1 MSNAPTPDNP
11 TLNATV
17 YWSRL
22 LIDGPDT
29 PRLLRTYQSWKPWIL
44 SIGAYSP
51 PIDPLHCTYNYLR
64 TPDEQYQQAWE
75 EEKEGHVELLE
86 ITDLYVGAAGVAASV
101 SLSPDQLAWFVE
113 ATGHPTVPHVTLAI
127 GKGYE
132 ARSLG
137 PMVKEAMT
145 NTYVPTEIPCLS
157 RSLDGFYWKIDNQ
170 SIDKAV
176 LEEQLLSRHHGREHT
191 NHELTENYLI
201 KVPAH
206 IWTIDPF
213 DVGLVTHHSIMVGLK
228 PGVFPVWKPQY
239 PLKPEQSLGI
249 KDTIAGLL
257 TAGVLRKSNSDWNTP
272 ILPVSKGE
280 GKGWRMVDD
289 LREINKA
296 TVTENIPVPD
306 PYLALQNLTPDHCY
320 FTVIDLA
327 NAFFCLPL
335 ASYCQQIFS
344 FTYEGQKYT
353 YNRLPQGYKDSPG
366 LFNRALKA
374 DLSSLTLPDNT
385 VLVQYVDDLL
395 IAAPDADTCLA
406 ATVSLLTLLANLGYK
421 VKQDKLQVA
430 RPVVTF
436 LGRQI
441 SATGHTLTATQRQ
454 SILQHGKP
462 STVQDL
468 LAFLGLTGYSRNF
481 IFDYVG
487 LTQPLRDCLAMVGHR
502 NLKAKLIWTIDAE
515 KAFIDLKQALAHAE
529 HLQAP
534 DYEKPFFL
542 DVSER
547 NGIVN
552 AVLFQKG
559 GRESNRQILM
569 YYSSK
574 LDVMEQGQTHCTRQI
589 AALAKA
595 VNKTAHLVM
604 CHPLVINTNH
614 GVVAFLTSTAFTLS
628 PTRKMRIS
636 DTLTQPHITF
646 THKDTVN
653 MAKQLPHTDLEP
665 HDCEFVAQRDLRL
678 REDLGSDP
686 LENPEVVFFCDGC
699 CYRGEEGNVASFA
712 VIEQQGKGFV
722 TRVAEIIPQPAS
734 AQLAEIVAL
743 TKALELGKDK
753 ALNVY
758 TDSAYAHCAV
768 HVDGPQWMRRGFV
781 TSQNTPVKHA
791 EALKALLSATLLPKL
806 VAVIKCKGHSKT
818 SDLEGL
824 GNNAA
829 DAAAKKAGGYTVQ
842 MTVKADVRIPDLSLD
857 NVREMQQ
864 KSGAYEKN
872 QWLARGAVER
882 DGIWRSVDGR
892 LVAPAELC
900 TLLIRQAHGPTHVGA
915 RRTMKEVALHWWHP
929 YLMAIVENYVEE
941 CPTCSEFNIKRPL
954 KRPMGHFP
962 VPDAPFKEICI
973 DFTDMG
979 PDNVVRGFRYILVMV
994 DRYTR
999 WVEAI
1004 PSRREDAKTVVK
1016 WLKNELIPR
1025 YGVPKLIRSDNGT
1038 HFTSK
1043 HLREVEEHLGIVH
1056 KFGAVYHPSSQGLVE
1071 RANQTLKSKI
1081 AKICHGGKLTWVD
1094 ALPLALMSMRSVERE
1109 KTHLSPHEL
1118 LTGRRMPGP
1127 SRDNVTGPVLD
1138 LWQTE
1143 EDEYMR
1149 ALTNLTRVL
1158 STQVQRSEPP
1168 PKPPADDSEWLE
1180 FKTVKPGDWVR
1191 VKVHKRK
1198 WSEPRW
1204 SGPWEVTEVT
1214 THTVKVKGK
1223 KGAVWHHL
1231 THCVPATAPSRSLQ
1245 EVRKDLADSGTKT
1258 VESDS

>member
-1 MSNAPTPDNP
+1 MSQVLLRQDKGESSNIILKFADDTTVLGLITKGDESAYREEVRELAEWCSHSNLHLNISKTKEMIVDYRKRQEDEHAPLYIRGAAVERVRLRKFGLPPKILKNFYKCTIESLLTGCISVWYGNCSLHDRKALQRVVRAAEIIIGHKLPALQDIYRTSCLKKALKITSDHTHP
-11 TLNATV
+11 AHGLFTKLPSGRREAQQQQKDELDV
-17 YWSRL
+17 LARRL
-22 LIDGPDT
+22 LKLEVAEKDKLATQDKRDKKQLVALESQNSLHQYAPQTQLQAIVPVQ
-29 PRLLRTYQSWKPWIL
+29 PLPPPAA
-44 SIGAYSP
+44 AYP
-51 PIDPLHCTYNYLR
+51 TAYL
-64 TPDEQYQQAWE
+64 T
-75 EEKEGHVELLE
+75 
-86 ITDLYVGAAGVAASV
+86 
-101 SLSPDQLAWFVE
+101 
-113 ATGHPTVPHVTLAI
+113 
-127 GKGYE
+127 
-132 ARSLG
+132 
-137 PMVKEAMT
+137 
-145 NTYVPTEIPCLS
+145 
-157 RSLDGFYWKIDNQ
+157 
-170 SIDKAV
+170 
-176 LEEQLLSRHHGREHT
+176 
-191 NHELTENYLI
+191 
-201 KVPAH
+201 
-206 IWTIDPF
+206 
-213 DVGLVTHHSIMVGLK
+213 
-228 PGVFPVWKPQY
+228 VWKPQY

-280 GKGWRMVDD
+280 GKGWRMVHD

-441 SATGHTLTATQRQ
+441 SAIGHTLTATQRQ

-753 ALNVY
+753 VLNVY

-842 MTVKADVRIPDLSLD
+842 MTVKADTWDLI
-857 NVREMQQ
+857 M
-864 KSGAYEKN
+864 
-872 QWLARGAVER
+872 W
-882 DGIWRSVDGR
+882 
-892 LVAPAELC
+892 
-900 TLLIRQAHGPTHVGA
+900 
-915 RRTMKEVALHWWHP
+915 
-929 YLMAIVENYVEE
+929 
-941 CPTCSEFNIKRPL
+941 
-954 KRPMGHFP
+954 
-962 VPDAPFKEICI
+962 
-973 DFTDMG
+973 
-979 PDNVVRGFRYILVMV
+979 
-994 DRYTR
+994 
-999 WVEAI
+999 
-1004 PSRREDAKTVVK
+1004 
-1016 WLKNELIPR
+1016 
-1025 YGVPKLIRSDNGT
+1025 
-1038 HFTSK
+1038 
-1043 HLREVEEHLGIVH
+1043 
-1056 KFGAVYHPSSQGLVE
+1056 
-1071 RANQTLKSKI
+1071 
-1081 AKICHGGKLTWVD
+1081 
-1094 ALPLALMSMRSVERE
+1094 
-1109 KTHLSPHEL
+1109 
-1118 LTGRRMPGP
+1118 
-1127 SRDNVTGPVLD
+1127 
-1138 LWQTE
+1138 
-1143 EDEYMR
+1143 
-1149 ALTNLTRVL
+1149 
-1158 STQVQRSEPP
+1158 
-1168 PKPPADDSEWLE
+1168 
-1180 FKTVKPGDWVR
+1180 
-1191 VKVHKRK
+1191 
-1198 WSEPRW
+1198 
-1204 SGPWEVTEVT
+1204 
-1214 THTVKVKGK
+1214 
-1223 KGAVWHHL
+1223 
-1231 THCVPATAPSRSLQ
+1231 
-1245 EVRKDLADSGTKT
+1245 
-1258 VESDS
+1258 